1 MRAFVARILA
11 AAFAGTLAF
20 GVAALPLG
28 ASAQGVPSYGRP
40 ASADETIHGRITAMQ
55 GPYAI
60 VVLDDRGFLDTVSL
74 RQGTIINPR
83 GLRLAVGMDVTIVGY
98 NAGTSFAAVEID
110 VPSGSE
116 GPAPADYAGYG
127 GYDYDDYGLAAAYG
141 IGAGFFVPPEQ
152 VVPVGSPAAPKTGA
166 PRYIEHPKPDH
177 PVREPLDATP
187 STAPNPDASSAPSAP
202 ASPALPSYASPLVGV
217 TPSLGFGG
225 GGTTYRGATAP
236 QARGMSPQARAEAP
250 RSEPARSA
258 PASSSSSSRSH

>member
-1 MRAFVARILA
+1 MRAFVAKILA

-20 GVAALPLG
+20 GVAAVPLG
-28 ASAQGVPSYGRP
+28 VSAQGVPSYGQP
-40 ASADETIHGRITAMQ
+40 ASADETIHGRITAIQ

-83 GLRLAVGMDVTIVGY
+83 GLRLAVGMEVTIAGY

-127 GYDYDDYGLAAAYG
+127 DSGYYDYGLAAAYG
-141 IGAGFFVPPEQ
+141 LGVGFFIPPEA
-152 VVPVGSPAAPKTGA
+152 VIPVGPSAPATGA
-166 PRYIEHPKPDH
+166 PRYIEHPTPGH
-177 PVREPLDATP
+177 PMRRPLDGG
-187 STAPNPDASSAPSAP
+187 SGTAPSSV
-202 ASPALPSYASPLVGV
+202 LPSYAT
-217 TPSLGFGG
+217 TPQTWGNS
-225 GGTTYRGATAP
+225 P
-236 QARGMSPQARAEAP
+236 QARGFAPDYRTPSAPARAEAP

-258 PASSSSSSRSH
+258 PSSSSSSRSH